1 MTLSEIL
8 KNIDG
13 KVIKG
18 STDTNISDIVFD
30 SRKASNGCMFVC
42 LRGSSFDGHK
52 FINDAIEK
60 GAIAILSEVELNI
73 KNAIVIITPDTRKAL
88 AKISSN
94 FFKNPSSK
102 IKTIAVTGTKGK
114 TTTACMIKSILEQ
127 TGEKVG
133 LIGTLGIIIED
144 SLEQTNNT
152 TPESYEIQRALRKM
166 VDKGCK
172 YAVLEA
178 SSIGLKTHRLDE
190 IEFDF
195 GVFTNFS
202 EDHIGGAE
210 HSSMEEYLECKS
222 LLFKRCKVGVLNI
235 DDPSCEKILSEH
247 TCKTYFYGFSK
258 QANIFATQS
267 KLLNSHG
274 YLGVQFNTNGDKKLS
289 VSVRIPGKFSVY
301 NALAALSVCF
311 LLNVSD
317 KEILTGLSK
326 AKVKGRVEPI
336 PNVPG
341 DYTILIDYAHNAVSM
356 QNVLST
362 LRQYNPKRIV
372 TLFGAGGNRPKIRRY
387 EMGEISGKLSDLS
400 VITED
405 NSRTENVNDIIADIK
420 IGIDKTNGKYV
431 IIPDRREAI
440 KYCIENA
447 QSGDIIIL
455 AGKGHEEYQEI
466 GKTKYHFDER
476 EIVNDII
483 AKKHSIKD

>member
-1 MTLSEIL
+1 MILSEVL
-8 KNIDG
+8 KNIDA
-13 KVIKG
+13 KVING
-18 STDTNISDIVFD
+18 STDIDISNIVFD
-30 SRKASNGCMFVC
+30 SRKVSEGCMFVC
-42 LRGSSFDGHK
+42 LRGNNFDGHK
-52 FINDAIEK
+52 FVNDAIEK

-73 KNAIVIITPDTRKAL
+73 KNAVVITTPDTRKAL
-88 AKISSN
+88 SKVSSN
-94 FFKNPSSK
+94 FFENPSSK

-133 LIGTLGIIIED
+133 LIGTLGIIIEN

-152 TPESYEIQRALRKM
+152 TPESYEVQRALKKM
-166 VDKGCK
+166 VNKGCQ

-210 HSSMEEYLECKS
+210 HASMEEYLECKS
-222 LLFKRCKVGVLNI
+222 LLFKRCKIGVLNL
-235 DDPSCEKILSEH
+235 DDPSCEKILSGH
-247 TCKTYFYGFSK
+247 TCKTYFYGFSTN
-258 QANIFATQS
+258 ANIFATQS
-267 KLLNSHG
+267 RLLNSHG
-274 YLGVQFNTNGDKKLS
+274 YLGVQFSTDGDKKLS
-289 VSVRIPGKFSVY
+289 VNVRIPGKFSVY
-301 NALAALSVCF
+301 NALAALSVCSI
-311 LLNVSD
+311 LNISD
-317 KEILTGLSK
+317 QEILSGLSE

-336 PNVPG
+336 LNVPG

-356 QNVLST
+356 QNVLTT

-483 AKKHSIKD
+483 SKKSQN